1 MSRVERESRSVWWLS
16 LAPSSGT
23 ADASVWVALAG
34 GGHGVSVLSQDG
46 VETAFIEI
54 PEPLCT
60 SLCFC
65 VSMWRACCSAM
76 SQYTSVGSRAS
87 KALKTPSPPA
97 HVGVWRA
104 VVLRFEFGSVRK
116 GKGADAAKTRRSD
129 GHGLFDGIC
138 EK

>member
-16 LAPSSGT
+16 LAPGSGT

-60 SLCFC
+60 S
-65 VSMWRACCSAM
+65 
-76 SQYTSVGSRAS
+76 
-87 KALKTPSPPA
+87 
-97 HVGVWRA
+97 VGVWRA

-116 GKGADAAKTRRSD
+116 GKGADAAKTRRLD